1 MKSVSVST
9 DHIIVTLFGG
19 LGNQLFQ
26 YAAGLTIARET
37 GAELLVHEKSD
48 VGFPEFLDI
57 AVKPV
62 DQVVLR
68 RSALAAP
75 MQRSLLRRVTWQVHS
90 QFNRLSGTSAM
101 YRQRF
106 AFDSRTSSPPLPTSK
121 YLGLHG
127 YFQHPS
133 WFESPFELLI
143 QSLGAKVDQK
153 SSPIVHDR
161 LNDIGEYTI
170 VSFRRGDYVRWG
182 TELPL
187 EYYQRAI
194 SALPRSGGPLFI
206 ISDDELVSKFS
217 ECWFTERGFEVLP
230 QTHFG
235 DRGRIRDLALL
246 SRATQVVM
254 ANSTFCWWGT
264 VLGDVRATAAGATRH
279 VVAPKQWLKEP
290 LGGEV
295 LVRPEWIAI

>member
-1 MKSVSVST
+1 MSVST
-9 DHIIVTLFGG
+9 DHVIVTLFGG

-37 GAELLVHEKSD
+37 GAELLVYEKSD
-48 VGFPEFLDI
+48 VGFADFLDI

-62 DQVVLR
+62 NQAALR
-68 RSALAAP
+68 RSALATP
-75 MQRSLLRRVTWQVHS
+75 EQQSLFRRVTWEVHS
-90 QFNRLSGTSAM
+90 AFNRLSGTSVM
-101 YRQRF
+101 YRQKS

-133 WFESPFELLI
+133 WFESTLGFLI
-143 QSLGAKVDQK
+143 QSLGAKVDME
-153 SSPIVHDR
+153 SSPLVHDR

-170 VSFRRGDYVRWG
+170 VSFRRGDYLRWG

-187 EYYQRAI
+187 EYYQQAI

-206 ISDDELVSKFS
+206 VSDDELVSKFS
-217 ECWFTERGFEVLP
+217 EFWFTERGFEVLP

-264 VLGDVRATAAGATRH
+264 VLGDVRATETTTTRH

-290 LGGEV
+290 LGAEV
-295 LVRPEWIAI
+295 LVRSEWIAI